1 MLAYIPYM
9 DPMGMGLDGIIIFY
23 MADYHHDSMTI
34 WIIIWDIMGLMI
46 HGILSQ
52 QKGIPVD
59 EAVWEATAH
68 FV

>member
-1 MLAYIPYM
+1 
-9 DPMGMGLDGIIIFY
+9 
-23 MADYHHDSMTI
+23 
-34 WIIIWDIMGLMI
+34 MGLMI
-46 HGILSQ
+46 HGILLSQ